1 MLLSN
6 VLLNTKQMSLILPL
20 AVPGKI
26 QSNASW
32 VGNITLTPVSL
43 RAESV
48 SIVYFHLK
56 VYVTLL

>member
-26 QSNASW
+26 QSNTSW
-32 VGNITLTPVSL
+32 VGNIELTPASL
-43 RAESV
+43 RAEAV
-48 SIVYFHLK
+48 AIIYFHLNA
-56 VYVTLL
+56 YTFIP